1 MRPDLECAQC
11 LLKWLIERVAVLGGE
26 QACYEAVRSV
36 SKVISDEFNPMA
48 NVGSLAN
55 RSIEKADNLIV
66 ASVAYFQKIKSRN
79 NQIARRMLPVAQDF
93 IHSGQ
98 TPKEKLERACSL
110 ATASNVAPIGAPSGA
125 FKFQEVENILRG
137 KSPISELSEEF
148 YETAQSAKHI
158 LYLADNAGE
167 IGFDSLLIAKL
178 KERGSKVTLI
188 VKEEPFFEDAT
199 KKDASFFELDG
210 SVDQILTLRGFF
222 VPNEVPPALLDAF
235 KNSDLVIS
243 KGTGNYEGLESE
255 ADGKPTIFLLK
266 VKCEPIAKR
275 TGADIGRF
283 IMKDEG

>member
-26 QACYEAVRSV
+26 QACYKAVRSV
-36 SKVISDEFNPMA
+36 SKVISDEFNPMV

-55 RSIEKADNLIV
+55 RSIETAENLIMVKAD
-66 ASVAYFQKIKSRN
+66 YFEKIKSRN
-79 NQIARRMLPVAQDF
+79 NQIARRVLPVAKDF
-93 IHSGQ
+93 INRGQ
-98 TPKEKLERACSL
+98 TLKEKFERACSL
-110 ATASNVAPIGAPSGA
+110 AKASNVAPIGVPSGA
-125 FKFQEVENILRG
+125 FKFEEVEDIIKG
-137 KSPISELSEEF
+137 KSPISEVSEEL

-167 IGFDSLLIAKL
+167 IGFDSLFIAKL
-178 KERGSKVTLI
+178 KERGSKITLI

-199 KKDASFFELDG
+199 KKDASFFGLDG
-210 SVDQILTLRGFF
+210 SVDQILTIRGFF

-275 TGADIGRF
+275 TGAHIGSFTIKHER
-283 IMKDEG
+283 